1 MVGMDADIE
10 SILVAQTEDGPVGVA
25 VLGVD
30 GARDVLP
37 ISIGIEEAADIV
49 RGMEVADVDRPLT
62 HDLMLDVVEVLG
74 GRLDRVVLASLEGD
88 SYTAAVHLDTPRD
101 QVVVDAR
108 PSDSLA
114 LATRTGA
121 SIEVE
126 EGVFERGRRPPEAFD
141 ELRDIREVAGEA

>member
-1 MVGMDADIE
+1 MDADIE

-25 VLGVD
+25 VLAVD
-30 GARDVLP
+30 GAGDVLP
-37 ISIGIEEAADIV
+37 ISIGIEAAADIA
-49 RGMEVADVDRPLT
+49 RGMDAADADQPLT

-74 GRLDRVVLASLEGD
+74 GRLDRVVVASLEGD
-88 SYTAAVHLDTPRD
+88 SYGAAVHLDTPRD
-101 QVVVDAR
+101 RAVVDAR

-121 SIEVE
+121 SIEVD

-141 ELRDIREVAGEA
+141 DLRDIREVAAEA